1 MITYYAYDEKS
12 KIIRESPEYRPGVWV
27 HVENPTDEEKT
38 FLVET
43 LRLDKGHIHDALD
56 EDENPRFEVEGSI
69 VYVFT
74 RFPHVKDDSTST
86 LPFLIVITEKDVIT
100 ISLVSPRFFNPITL
114 GKFVVTTSF
123 QESVTLFMLTEITKL
138 YSVSLTRIS
147 KEIRKIR
154 RSIEKIKNRDIV
166 QFVAFE
172 EILNDFKPSLAGT
185 DNVVRH
191 LASSRFLQL
200 TKHDT
205 ERFEDIHLSNK
216 QIIDNCSDTLDIIR
230 NVRGAYTTILTNNL
244 NNVIKFFTSMTVILT
259 IPTIVASL
267 YGMNVSLP
275 FAEHPMAFFGI
286 VTLTIGVVTVSLY
299 IFLKRD
305 WL

>member
-1 MITYYAYDEKS
+1 
-12 KIIRESPEYRPGVWV
+12 
-27 HVENPTDEEKT
+27 
-38 FLVET
+38 
-43 LRLDKGHIHDALD
+43 
-56 EDENPRFEVEGSI
+56 
-69 VYVFT
+69 
-74 RFPHVKDDSTST
+74 
-86 LPFLIVITEKDVIT
+86 
-100 ISLVSPRFFNPITL
+100 
-114 GKFVVTTSF
+114 
-123 QESVTLFMLTEITKL
+123 
-138 YSVSLTRIS
+138 
-147 KEIRKIR
+147 
-154 RSIEKIKNRDIV
+154 
-166 QFVAFE
+166 E

-185 DNVVRH
+185 DNVLKL
-191 LASSRFLQL
+191 LASSRFLHL